1 MGWTLREFVTCTVVF
16 LVLMFQAAI
25 VCFATLVTF
34 VCLWPFSRKLYRKQ
48 LTHVLSYW
56 SQNLVGLMQWLAPSQ
71 MVFYFDESCP
81 PSTHIVKHSNQ
92 KQRQQQR
99 KKGTSSCPPGELN
112 FPDRAIVISNHQIY
126 ADWIYIWFIAYLS
139 KAHGSLKIM
148 LKNELK
154 YLPFFGLGMQLF
166 DFIFMKRKLL
176 DDKNTIIKNLERS
189 KKYDRPMWLVL
200 FPEGTVISEE
210 MRSRSLAYATK
221 NMINDNLF
229 TLLPRSTGLKIC
241 ATTLGDSVEW
251 MYDLTIGYPG
261 IEPGQIPEDT
271 LRLKQIFT
279 GRGPQQIH
287 VHIRRYHI
295 SELPL
300 DDDAQFSQWI
310 MDRWVEKDKRM
321 EQFYEEGRFTSFDHG
336 NNNGELDDDDWL
348 HDDTSPLLDQ
358 RNLDGAHTYRV
369 PIRLQ
374 HPFKESLGLWL
385 YMIPYIPVLYLF
397 YRLVYYLLV
406 RYYY

>member
-1 MGWTLREFVTCTVVF
+1 
-16 LVLMFQAAI
+16 MFQAAI

-34 VCLWPFSRKLYRKQ
+34 VCLWPFSRRLYQRQ

-56 SQNLVGLMQWLAPSQ
+56 SQNLIGLVQALAPSQ

-81 PSTHIVKHSNQ
+81 PSAHIVKHTNQ
-92 KQRQQQR
+92 KQHLLG
-99 KKGTSSCPPGELN
+99 KKKKDTSFTGELN
-112 FPDRAIVISNHQIY
+112 FPDRTIVISNHQIY
-126 ADWIYIWFIAYLS
+126 ADWIYVWFIAYLA

-154 YLPFFGLGMQLF
+154 YTPFFGLGMQLF
-166 DFIFMKRKLL
+166 DFIFMKRKLA

-189 KKYDRPMWLVL
+189 KVGDKPMWLVL
-200 FPEGTVISEE
+200 FPEGTVICDE
-210 MRSRSLAYATK
+210 MRARSQAYALK
-221 NMINDNLF
+221 NKMADNLF
-229 TLLPRSTGLKIC
+229 TLLPRSTGLKLC
-241 ATTLGDSVEW
+241 TTTLGDSVEW

-261 IEPGQIPEDT
+261 IQAGEIPEDT

-287 VHIRRYHI
+287 VHLRRYHI
-295 SELPL
+295 SELPV
-300 DDDAQFSQWI
+300 DDDAAFSKWV

-336 NNNGELDDDDWL
+336 DGAAANDDDWIY
-348 HDDTSPLLDQ
+348 DDETPLLS
-358 RNLDGAHTYRV
+358 NHSGPHTYTV
-369 PIRLQ
+369 PIRLR

-397 YRLVYYLLV
+397 YCLVTYLIHH
-406 RYYY
+406 YYY